1 MNILDLCFP
10 RNCPVCGGPSDR
22 EGRFVCSG
30 CLDRLVMVPPDDGT
44 AAALEFDGIAR
55 RLILDFKLRSRLYLK
70 ADLADFLEG
79 AAIARYDVARVDAI
93 VPMPLT
99 LLHRFLRGY
108 NQSRLLARELA
119 RRLGRTCLE
128 GALKRKGSPRR
139 QSGLD
144 RKARLK
150 NAIGTFSVPER
161 AIPRV
166 RSRTILLVDDIHT
179 TGATL
184 AAAAEALIAAGAKAV
199 WPLALAR
206 RGL

>member
-30 CLDRLVMVPPDDGT
+30 CLDRIVSVPPGDGT
-44 AAALEFDGIAR
+44 AAALEFDGFAR
-55 RLILDFKLRSRLYLK
+55 RLILDFKLHSRLYLK

-79 AAIARYDVARVDAI
+79 AAIARYDVAKIDAV

-119 RRLGRTCLE
+119 LRLGRTCLE
-128 GALKRKGSPRR
+128 GALRRHGSPRR
-139 QSGLD
+139 QSGLN
-144 RKARLK
+144 REERLQ
-150 NAIGTFSVPER
+150 NAIGTFAVPVR
-161 AIPRV
+161 AVPWV

-184 AAAAEALIAAGAKAV
+184 AAASKALIDAGAKAV